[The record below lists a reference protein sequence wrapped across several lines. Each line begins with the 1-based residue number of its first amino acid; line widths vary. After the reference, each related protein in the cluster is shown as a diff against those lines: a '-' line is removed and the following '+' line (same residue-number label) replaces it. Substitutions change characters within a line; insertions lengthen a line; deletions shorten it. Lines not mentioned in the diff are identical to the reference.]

1 LPSTSAETFDDRFSI
16 RLARAEDLPSL
27 LQIERASPSAAHWQ
41 EVDYR
46 NAIAQSERL
55 VLVAA
60 RDSHVFGFLVASVTT
75 EEWELENIAVAAPAR
90 RRGVGRGLMQA
101 LIVRARRAKA
111 VEIRQEIRAS
121 NAVAQRLGQSVGFV
135 EGGRRRN
142 YYSDPAED
150 ALLFKY
156 LIENP
161 EEP

>member
-16 RLARAEDLPSL
+16 RLARAEDLPFL
-27 LQIERASPSAAHWQ
+27 LEIERDSPSAAHWQ
-41 EVDYR
+41 ELDYR
-46 NAIAQSERL
+46 KAIAQSERL

-60 RDSHVFGFLVASVTT
+60 RDSRVFGFLVASVTT
-75 EEWELENIAVAAPAR
+75 EEWELENIAVATPAR
-90 RRGVGRGLMQA
+90 RRGVGRELMIA

-121 NAVAQRLGQSVGFV
+121 NTVAQRLGQSVGFV

-142 YYSDPAED
+142 YYRDPAED

>member
-1 LPSTSAETFDDRFSI
+1 MPRASAENFDDRFYI

-27 LQIERASPSAAHWQ
+27 LEIERDSPAAAHWQ
-41 EVDYR
+41 ELDYR
-46 NAIAQSERL
+46 KAIAQSERL

-60 RDSHVFGFLVASVTT
+60 RDSRVLGFLVASVRR
-75 EEWELENIAVAAPAR
+75 EEWELENIAVAAPVR
-90 RRGVGRGLMQA
+90 RRGVGRGLMLA
-101 LIVRARRAKA
+101 LIVRAQRAKA

-142 YYSDPAED
+142 YYRDPAED

-156 LIENP
+156 LVEKP

>member
-27 LQIERASPSAAHWQ
+27 LEIERDSPSAAHWQ
-41 EVDYR
+41 ELDYR

-60 RDSHVFGFLVASVTT
+60 RDSRVFGFVVASVTT
-75 EEWELENIAVAAPAR
+75 EEWELENIAVAAPVR
-90 RRGVGRGLMQA
+90 RRGVGRSLMRA

-121 NAVAQRLGQSVGFV
+121 NTAAQRLGQSVGFV
-135 EGGRRRN
+135 HEGCRRN
-142 YYSDPAED
+142 YYRHPAED

>member
-1 LPSTSAETFDDRFSI
+1 MPSASAGTVDDRFSI
-16 RLARAEDLPSL
+16 RLARAEDLASL
-27 LQIERASPSAAHWQ
+27 LEIERDSPTAAHWQ
-41 EVDYR
+41 ELDYR
-46 NAIAQSERL
+46 KAISQSERL

-60 RDSHVFGFLVASVTT
+60 RDSRVLGFLVASVAT

-121 NAVAQRLGQSVGFV
+121 NAIAQQLGQSVGFV
-135 EGGRRRN
+135 EEGRRRK
-142 YYSDPAED
+142 YYRDPAED

-156 LIENP
+156 LVEKP